1 MIQQRGVHITE
12 VRRQTIAKDED
23 LPKISPI

>member
-23 LPKISPI
+23 LPKISPR